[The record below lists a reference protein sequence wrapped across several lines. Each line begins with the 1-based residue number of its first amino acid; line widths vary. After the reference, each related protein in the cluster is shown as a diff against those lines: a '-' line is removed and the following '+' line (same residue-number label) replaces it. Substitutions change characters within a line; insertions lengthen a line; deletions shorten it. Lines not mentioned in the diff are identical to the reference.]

1 MVEGSWAV
9 ASSHATPTAVPK
21 PRRIGQGAYR
31 PVADA
36 AHGCRQTMLLYQ
48 ETKTFISEDPAESCN
63 GVDPARPGHTLAEP
77 DDVQPGLR
85 ALAGFV
91 LAHPR
96 LFVLTG
102 AGISTASGIPDY
114 RDANGERK
122 GRAPIMLQAFLR
134 SPTARRRY
142 WARSALGWK
151 VLAQAKP
158 SAAHHA
164 LARLEA
170 LGHVE
175 QLVTQ
180 NVDGLHR
187 RAGQAGTIEL
197 HGNIGRAICMSCGR
211 MHARAAIQQRLEA
224 DNPALQTLS
233 ANAAPDGDAD
243 LESIDFDTIRVPVC
257 DHCQGMLKPDVVF
270 FGEGVPRERVDTA
283 QAALTRADAVLVV
296 GSSLMVYSGYR
307 FCVQAA
313 RAGKPIAAINL
324 GRTRADPLLALKV
337 TLPCD
342 QALLSLLAALPSAN
356 LRKPT

>member
-1 MVEGSWAV
+1 MPRTVAVILHCFVSKMKPFTSEG
-9 ASSHATPTAVPK
+9 
-21 PRRIGQGAYR
+21 
-31 PVADA
+31 
-36 AHGCRQTMLLYQ
+36 
-48 ETKTFISEDPAESCN
+48 PAECRN
-63 GVDPARPGHTLAEP
+63 GVDPVRPEHTPAELG
-77 DDVQPGLR
+77 DAQTGLR
-85 ALAGFV
+85 ALASFV

-122 GRAPIMLQAFLR
+122 GRAPILLQEFLR

-151 VLAQAKP
+151 VLAQAEP

-170 LGHVE
+170 LGRVE
-175 QLVTQ
+175 RLVTQ

-187 RAGQAGTIEL
+187 RAGQTDTIEL
-197 HGNIGRAICMSCGR
+197 HGNISRAVCVSCGR
-211 MHARAAIQQRLEA
+211 VHARAAIQQRLEA
-224 DNPALQTLS
+224 DNPVLQTLT
-233 ANAAPDGDAD
+233 ANAAPDGDAH

-270 FGEGVPRERVDTA
+270 FGEGVPSERVAAA
-283 QAALTRADAVLVV
+283 QAALAHADAMLVA

-324 GRTRADPLLALKV
+324 GHTRADPLLALKV
-337 TLPCD
+337 TMPCD
-342 QALLSLLAALPSAN
+342 QALPSVLAALRLANPREPS
-356 LRKPT
+356 

>member
-1 MVEGSWAV
+1 M
-9 ASSHATPTAVPK
+9 
-21 PRRIGQGAYR
+21 
-31 PVADA
+31 
-36 AHGCRQTMLLYQ
+36 
-48 ETKTFISEDPAESCN
+48 KTFISEGPAESCN
-63 GVDPARPGHTLAEP
+63 GVDTGGPKHTLAEQG
-77 DDVQPGLR
+77 DAQTSLR
-85 ALAGFV
+85 ALTSFV

-114 RDANGERK
+114 RDVNGERK
-122 GRAPIMLQAFLR
+122 GRTPILLQEFLR

-151 VLAQAKP
+151 VLAQAEP

-170 LGHVE
+170 LGRVE
-175 QLVTQ
+175 RLVTQ

-187 RAGQAGTIEL
+187 RAGQTGTIEL
-197 HGNIGRAICMSCGR
+197 HGNISRAICVSCGR
-211 MHARAAIQQRLEA
+211 VHAREAIQQRLEA
-224 DNPALQTLS
+224 DNPVLQTLS
-233 ANAAPDGDAD
+233 ANAAPDGDAH

-270 FGEGVPRERVDTA
+270 FGEGVPRERVNAA
-283 QAALTRADAVLVV
+283 QAALAHADAVLVV

-324 GRTRADPLLALKV
+324 GRTRADPLLALKIA
-337 TLPCD
+337 LPCD
-342 QALLSLLAALPSAN
+342 RALLSVLAALPSVN
-356 LRKPT
+356 LREPT

>member
-1 MVEGSWAV
+1 M
-9 ASSHATPTAVPK
+9 
-21 PRRIGQGAYR
+21 
-31 PVADA
+31 
-36 AHGCRQTMLLYQ
+36 
-48 ETKTFISEDPAESCN
+48 KTFISEGPAKRRN
-63 GVDPARPGHTLAEP
+63 GVDTTGPTHTPTELGDA
-77 DDVQPGLR
+77 QTSLR

-122 GRAPIMLQAFLR
+122 GRAPILLQEFLR

-151 VLAQAKP
+151 VLAQAEP
-158 SAAHHA
+158 NAAHHA

-170 LGHVE
+170 LGRVE
-175 QLVTQ
+175 RLVTQ

-187 RAGQAGTIEL
+187 RTGQAGTIEL
-197 HGNIGRAICMSCGR
+197 HGNIGRAVCVSCSR
-211 MHARAAIQQRLEA
+211 VHARAALQQRLEA
-224 DNPALQTLS
+224 DNPILQTLS

-270 FGEGVPRERVDTA
+270 FGEGVPRERVDAA
-283 QAALTRADAVLVV
+283 QAALARADAVLVV

-307 FCVQAA
+307 FCVQAV
-313 RAGKPIAAINL
+313 RAGKPIAALNL

-342 QALLSLLAALPSAN
+342 QALLSLLDALPSAN
-356 LRKPT
+356 LREPT

>member
-1 MVEGSWAV
+1 M
-9 ASSHATPTAVPK
+9 
-21 PRRIGQGAYR
+21 
-31 PVADA
+31 
-36 AHGCRQTMLLYQ
+36 
-48 ETKTFISEDPAESCN
+48 KTFIPEVPAERRN
-63 GVDPARPGHTLAEP
+63 GADTAEP
-77 DDVQPGLR
+77 PHTPTELGNVQTNLR
-85 ALAGFV
+85 SLAGFV

-122 GRAPIMLQAFLR
+122 GRAPILLQEFLC

-151 VLAQAKP
+151 VLAQAEP
-158 SAAHHA
+158 NAAHHA

-170 LGHVE
+170 LGRVE
-175 QLVTQ
+175 RLVTQ

-187 RAGQAGTIEL
+187 RAGQTGTIEL
-197 HGNIGRAICMSCGR
+197 HGNISRAVCMSCGR
-211 MHARAAIQQRLEA
+211 VHAREAIQQRLEA
-224 DNPALQTLS
+224 DNPVLQTLS

-257 DHCQGMLKPDVVF
+257 DYCQGMLKPDVVF
-270 FGEGVPRERVDTA
+270 FGEGVPRERVEAA
-283 QAALTRADAVLVV
+283 QAALAHADALLVV
-296 GSSLMVYSGYR
+296 GSSLAVYSGYR

-342 QALLSLLAALPSAN
+342 QALLSVLVALPSVN
-356 LRKPT
+356 LREPT